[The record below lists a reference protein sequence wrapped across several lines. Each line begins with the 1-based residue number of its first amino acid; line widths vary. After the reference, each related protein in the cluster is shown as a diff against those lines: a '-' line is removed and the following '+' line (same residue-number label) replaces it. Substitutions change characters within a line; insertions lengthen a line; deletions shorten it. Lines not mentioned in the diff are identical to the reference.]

1 MNFPLASLA
10 RPPARHPTVAGFR
23 SPSFRPPCIHEAH
36 FRHRGAP
43 VSGFLRPSATVAA
56 WHPGPAESFRGKASV
71 RLGFA
76 RLHPRPGNGGDA
88 AEHLPPPRQPAAARA
103 RSRLSLSASGS
114 ASPTQAGPPRTK
126 HLCQYAG
133 PSDNRALCKVADLCR
148 PCPSTLRCAS
158 PTVT

>member
-1 MNFPLASLA
+1 MC
-10 RPPARHPTVAGFR
+10 R
-23 SPSFRPPCIHEAH
+23 SSGRRIHEAH

-88 AEHLPPPRQPAAARA
+88 AEHLPPPRQPAAARL
-103 RSRLSLSASGS
+103 RSRLSLSAWKS
-114 ASPTQAGPPRTK
+114 AAPTQAGPLRPKTFLPHPSASTACRRPS
-126 HLCQYAG
+126 LC
-133 PSDNRALCKVADLCR
+133 SDADLLG
-148 PCPSTLRCAS
+148 PLSALTLATGQVFTADHAS
-158 PTVT
+158 CFIVPLSLP